1 MGREVRILARLA
13 GALLA
18 CALLV
23 REATAG
29 EAWGYLLEVG
39 SHRLHVLA
47 ENPVRIGRLRE
58 SEVLLLDPRVSRRH
72 AKIEK
77 TKDGVALTD
86 LRSTNGSRLNSRK
99 LRPMRPVSLAAGD
112 IIELA
117 SQRLLFAESR
127 SELWTL
133 ALQHALL
140 GRFVRLRVPVYKAR
154 QVSALGR
161 LETVEIASDAVV
173 DMQAARVTMSFTVD
187 VRPFEAFESTQ
198 AVLVA
203 GARVL
208 DGQLRLSLWGP
219 AGGRSSP
226 SPPATG
232 SALAHGELKVAVAAA
247 SDADSRARF
256 MDAWAEEGMRFLGP
270 LLSIVLERLPEA
282 DQHSTTL
289 RLARDLMEQ
298 PGTAATRDA
307 AQTLTFLQH
316 LYPRDS
322 ALPLLIARAQARWAQ
337 RTAEAP
343 SDSARTEDPRLEPC
357 AALVVG
363 KSWIQKA
370 EALGADA
377 LKTSQARAEI
387 AEAAQSLGNCP

>member
-1 MGREVRILARLA
+1 MGRGVRILARFA
-13 GALLA
+13 GVLLA

-23 REATAG
+23 RETRASD
-29 EAWGYLLEVG
+29 AWGYLLEVG
-39 SHRLHVLA
+39 SYRLHVLA
-47 ENPVRIGRLRE
+47 ENPVRIGRLRK
-58 SEVLLLDPRVSRRH
+58 SDVWLLDPRVSRRH

-77 TKDGVALTD
+77 TVDGIVLTD
-86 LRSTNGSRLNSRK
+86 LRSTNGSRLNSRR
-99 LRPMRPVSLAAGD
+99 LRPMRPIPLAAGD

-117 SQRLLFAESR
+117 GQRLLFAESR
-127 SELWTL
+127 SELWTQ

-154 QVSALGR
+154 EVSALGR

-173 DMQAARVTMSFTVD
+173 DTRAAKVIMSFTAD
-187 VRPFEAFESTQ
+187 VRLFEPFQSSE
-198 AVLVA
+198 AVLLA
-203 GARVL
+203 GVRVL
-208 DGQLRLSLWGP
+208 DGHLRLSLWAL
-219 AGGRSSP
+219 AGGQSSP

-232 SALAHGELKVAVAAA
+232 STLAHGELRVAVAAA
-247 SDADSRARF
+247 SDAESRARF

-270 LLSIVLERLPEA
+270 LVSIVLERLPEA
-282 DQHSTTL
+282 DHRSTTL
-289 RLARDLMEQ
+289 ELARDLMEQ

-307 AQTLTFLQH
+307 AQTLTFLH
-316 LYPRDS
+316 RLYPKDS

-343 SDSARTEDPRLEPC
+343 SDSARTRGPKAEPC

-363 KSWIQKA
+363 ESWIQKA

-377 LKTSQARAEI
+377 LKTSEARAEI
-387 AEAAQSLGNCP
+387 AEAEQSLGNCS